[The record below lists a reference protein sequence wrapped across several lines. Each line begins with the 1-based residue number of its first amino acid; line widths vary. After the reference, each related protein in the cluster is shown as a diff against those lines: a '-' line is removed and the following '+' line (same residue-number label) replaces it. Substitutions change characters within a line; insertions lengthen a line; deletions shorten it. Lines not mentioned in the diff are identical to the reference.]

1 MSTDHLDFRN
11 ANALWCSVL
20 VETLVRCGLRSAVVS
35 PGSRSTPLTFA
46 LAAHPDVEAVPVLD
60 ERSAAF
66 FALGQARQQH
76 RPVVLVCTSGSAA
89 ANYLPAVI
97 EAHESGVPLIV
108 LSADRPPEMRDCASG
123 QTIDQHKL
131 FGRYASWYHELA
143 VPDPRLERLHY
154 LRQTVR
160 QAWTRATQGGV
171 VQLNAPFRDPLPPI
185 ADDGATEAL
194 RAQFPDTFFD
204 QPEAPSMTPAGL
216 VLHQRGTPSRGVI
229 VAGPAMPAD
238 EAAYVATVANL
249 ARKTGWPILADV
261 LSPLRQHAPA
271 DVVVVS
277 SYHAMLRNE
286 RVARDLTP
294 RMVVAFESWPTS
306 KVLREWLASSQAEM
320 LMISPRCGSHDALH
334 GKTREIEAPIEALQ
348 IEGQPPV
355 DPSWAEAWRTA
366 EAKMTAAFTT
376 WFSAREAALFEGEVS
391 WRLAQ
396 HLPDQTAVCVANS
409 MPVRDLEYFW
419 PTTNRGLQVFSSRG
433 ANGIDGTLSTAMGVA
448 HDRST
453 PTVLLT
459 GDLAFLHD
467 SNGLQLAHALRG
479 GLTVIVVNNDGGGIF
494 GHLPVAKFDPPFE
507 RYFSTPQQ
515 VDLAALCAGH
525 RVEHRLVTSR
535 EDLITVIG
543 KLPTSGVR
551 VIEVRTDRR
560 ADVATRKRLFRDL
573 STQLD

>member
-1 MSTDHLDFRN
+1 MSTAHLDFRN

-46 LAAHPDVEAVPVLD
+46 LAAHPAVEAVPVLD

-108 LSADRPPEMRDCASG
+108 ISADRPPEMRECASG

-131 FGRYASWYHELA
+131 FGRYARWYHELA
-143 VPDPRLERLHY
+143 VPEPRLELLGY
-154 LRQTVR
+154 LRQTLR

-194 RAQFPDTFFD
+194 RAQLPDTFFD
-204 QPEAPSMTPAGL
+204 QPEAPSITPGGL

-229 VAGPAMPAD
+229 VAGPAMPED

-261 LSPLRQHAPA
+261 LSPLRQNAPD

-277 SYHAMLRNE
+277 AYHAVLRNE
-286 RVARDLTP
+286 PLARDLTP
-294 RMVVAFESWPTS
+294 RMVIALESWPTS
-306 KVLREWLASSQAEM
+306 KVLREWLANSQAEM
-320 LMISPRCGSHDALH
+320 LMISPRSGSHDALH

-355 DPSWAEAWRTA
+355 DPAWAEAWRAA
-366 EAKMTAAFTT
+366 EAKMTEVLTR
-376 WFSAREAALFEGEVS
+376 WFSARDEALFEGEVS

-396 HLPDQTAVCVANS
+396 HLPDHAALCVANS

-419 PTTNRGLQVFSSRG
+419 PTTHRGLRVYSSRG

-448 HDRST
+448 HGRST

-467 SNGLQLAHALRG
+467 GNGLQLAHALRG
-479 GLTVIVVNNDGGGIF
+479 SLTVVVINNDGGGIF
-494 GHLPVAKFDPPFE
+494 GHLPVAKFEPPFE
-507 RYFSTPQQ
+507 RYFSTPQH

-525 RVEHRLVTSR
+525 QVEHRRVTSR
-535 EDLITVIG
+535 EELVDVIG
-543 KLPTSGVR
+543 HLPPAGVR

-573 STQLD
+573 SAQLG